1 MLNLAP
7 FYSFIK
13 QHALFESGCKIL
25 LAVSGGR
32 DSVLMVHYFKQA
44 GLTFGIAHCNF
55 KLRGDE
61 ADAEEQFTSELAE
74 DLDVPFYT
82 TYFDTA
88 AYASEHGISIQMA
101 ARELRYSWLEE
112 IRVDFGY
119 DYVALAHHQSDAV
132 ETVLLNLTR
141 GTGISGL
148 HGILPKR
155 GRLIRPLLFLSR
167 PEIDHIIDS
176 EGFEYRDDSSN
187 QSSKYARNKI
197 RLKVVPVLKE
207 LNPRLDETFKANA
220 LRFAELEELLNQRVD
235 ELREKLFIS
244 NVTGEI
250 NIPVSKLKELRPLQ
264 TLVYGLFSP
273 YHFTEAVLKDLLNSL
288 DKQPGKVFDSATHR
302 ISLDR
307 GQLILSRKDRVK
319 PAELL
324 IPEEEGEFYWNN
336 ELYRSYVI
344 PGLNPESKFSNT
356 IVQLDQNMLKFPL
369 RLRTWM
375 QGDYFYPFGMKGKKK
390 ISDYFIDQK
399 IPRQLK
405 DNIGILENGNGDIVW
420 VAGHRSDDRYKI
432 GAACKKIFIL
442 EKVAAD
448 ASEQSRT
455 DGK

>member
-13 QHALFESGCKIL
+13 QHALFESGSKIL

-44 GLTFGIAHCNF
+44 GFTFGIAHCNF

-74 DLDVPFYT
+74 ELEVPFYT

-88 AYASEHGISIQMA
+88 AYASEHGISVQMA
-101 ARELRYSWLEE
+101 ARELRYNWMEE
-112 IRVDFGY
+112 IRTDFGY
-119 DYVALAHHQSDAV
+119 EYIALAHHQSDAV

-155 GRLIRPLLFLSR
+155 GKLIRPLLFLSR
-167 PEIDHIIDS
+167 PQIDNIIAT
-176 EGFEYRDDSSN
+176 EAVEYRDDSSN
-187 QSSKYARNKI
+187 LSSKYARNKL
-197 RLKVVPVLKE
+197 RLQVVPVLKE
-207 LNPRLDETFKANA
+207 LNPSLEETFKANA
-220 LRFAELEELLNQRVD
+220 LRFAELEELLNQRVE
-235 ELREKLFIS
+235 ELRGKLFIQNFS
-244 NVTGEI
+244 NEI
-250 NIPVSKLKELRPLQ
+250 SIPVKNIKELKPLH
-264 TLVYGLFSP
+264 TLVFGLFSP
-273 YHFTEAVLKDLLNSL
+273 YNFTEAVLTNLLNSL
-288 DKQPGKVFDSATHR
+288 DKQPGKIFDSATHR
-302 ISLDR
+302 ILLDR
-307 GQLILSRKDRVK
+307 GQLILSRKDTVK

-324 IPEEEGEFYWNN
+324 IPEEGGEFYWNDVM
-336 ELYRSYVI
+336 YRCYMI
-344 PGLNPESKFSNT
+344 PGLDPEHKFSNA
-356 IVQLDQNMLKFPL
+356 IVQLDKNMLKFPL
-369 RLRTWM
+369 RFRPWE

-405 DNIGILENGNGDIVW
+405 NNIGILENGNGDIVW
-420 VAGHRSDDRYKI
+420 VAGHRSDERYKV
-432 GAACKKIFIL
+432 GAGCKKIFIL

-448 ASEQSRT
+448 ASE
-455 DGK
+455 